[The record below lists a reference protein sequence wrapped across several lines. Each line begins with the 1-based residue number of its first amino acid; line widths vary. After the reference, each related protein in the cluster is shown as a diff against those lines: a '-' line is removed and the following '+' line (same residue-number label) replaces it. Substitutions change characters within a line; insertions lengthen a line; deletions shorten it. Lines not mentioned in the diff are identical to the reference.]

1 MIAVDTNVLIY
12 AHRRET
18 DLNVVATAELVRLAE
33 GTEPWALPV
42 FCLTEF
48 MRVVTHRRVF
58 NPPSTVSQAM
68 DFINRIVAAPTCH
81 VALPGADFL
90 RYLETTVHKADA
102 RGNLMFNAQIAALCR
117 EHGIAAILTNDRDFE
132 RFDKLQVRYLDG
144 VADHA
149 DKGRRSH

>member
-12 AHRRET
+12 AHRVET
-18 DLNVVATAELVRLAE
+18 DLNAAATAELVRLAE

-42 FCLTEF
+42 FCLIEF

-58 NPPSTVSQAM
+58 NPPSTIAQAM
-68 DFINRIVAAPTCH
+68 DFINGIVAAPTCH

-90 RYLETTVHKADA
+90 QHLETTVRRADA
-102 RGNLMFNAQIAALCR
+102 RGNLMFDAQIAALCR

-132 RFDKLQVRYLDG
+132 RFDRLQVRYLDEAAG
-144 VADHA
+144 SGDR
-149 DKGRRSH
+149 G

>member
-18 DLNVVATAELVRLAE
+18 EFNAVATAELVRLAE
-33 GTEPWALPV
+33 GTEPWAVPV

-58 NPPSTVSQAM
+58 NPPSTISQAM
-68 DFINRIVAAPTCH
+68 DFINGIVDAPTCR

-90 RYLETTVHKADA
+90 GHLESTVRKADA
-102 RGNLMFNAQIAALCR
+102 RGNLMFDAQIAALCR

-132 RFDKLQVRYLDG
+132 RFERVQIRYLDEAAG
-144 VADHA
+144 SGA
-149 DKGRRSH
+149 GG